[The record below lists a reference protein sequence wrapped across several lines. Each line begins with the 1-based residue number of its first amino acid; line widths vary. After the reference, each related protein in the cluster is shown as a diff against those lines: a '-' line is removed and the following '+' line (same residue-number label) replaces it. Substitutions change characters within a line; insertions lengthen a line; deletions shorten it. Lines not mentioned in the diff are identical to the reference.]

1 MSCQTKQSAI
11 WSGRLTWIT
20 NLGAFL
26 LQSRVL
32 FSLNGVQ
39 RLLEVGLILFSGL
52 ALFMLLSLLSFDP
65 ADPSWSQTGYHQQ
78 INNYGGRG
86 GAWLAD
92 VLLVSFGWLA
102 YLMPFL
108 VALSGYM
115 LFKRYHD
122 LLSLDYLILGL
133 RLFGLLLTLCAATAI
148 SSMNFNDIYYFSSGG
163 VLGDKISGS
172 LLPYFNFIGTSLLLL
187 CGFATGLTL
196 LTGISWLTVA
206 DYLGAQC
213 FMLFNLIVALP
224 QRFSAQRERSPFA
237 LGSTENADEPQQS
250 PAKARRVKVEA
261 LPEPVDDDYPLPEID
276 NDAEPRFSF
285 ETAAMDEPFATASQN
300 IKRKD
305 PLPIRP
311 LNERTEAKAYYSV
324 DSLADEQLSF
334 SAVDEP
340 FDAEHVSRTFREL
353 EQEEELDPLM
363 RFPPDEDEQADDIDD
378 SEEVV
383 HSLEELPS
391 LALLD
396 RPDKAINPI
405 DPADLERVSRLVEAK
420 LLDFNVEAKV
430 VGVHPGP
437 VVTRFELDLAPGVK
451 VSKITGLAKDLA
463 RSLSAISV
471 RVVEVIPGK
480 SFIGLELPNQ
490 HREIVRLSEVIGD
503 EVFTESK
510 SALTMVLGKDIAGK
524 SVVADLAKMPHLL
537 VAGTTGS
544 GKSVGVNVM
553 ICSLLYKSTPD
564 DVRFLMIDPKMLE
577 LSIYEG
583 IPHLLTEV
591 VTDMKDAANGLRWCV
606 GEMERRYKL
615 MSALGVRNLKGYNV
629 KVKEAISEGQP
640 IKDPLWKPSD
650 DMRGEAPYLEKL
662 PSIVV
667 VIDEFADMMMIVG
680 KKVEELI
687 ARIAQK
693 ARAAGIHLIL
703 ATQRPSVDVITG
715 LIKANIPTRIAFQ
728 VSSKIDSRT
737 ILDQQGAESLL
748 GQGDMLYL
756 PPGSGV
762 PNRVHGAFVDDHEVH
777 AVVADWKKRGKPQ
790 YIAEILSGE
799 TTEENLL
806 PGETLEGED
815 GEADPLY
822 DQAVAFVIETRRAS
836 VSGVQR
842 KFRIGYNRAAR
853 LVEQMEHS
861 GVVSAP
867 GHNGNREVVVPAANR
882 GY

>member
-1 MSCQTKQSAI
+1 MQ
-11 WSGRLTWIT
+11 
-20 NLGAFL
+20 N
-26 LQSRVL
+26 RVY
-32 FSLNGVQ
+32 FPLNGVQ
-39 RLLEVGLILFSGL
+39 RLLEVGLIVFSGFGLFLLL
-52 ALFMLLSLLSFDP
+52 ALLSFDP
-65 ADPSWSQTGYHQQ
+65 ADPSWSQTGYQTSIH
-78 INNYGGRG
+78 NYAGPI

-92 VLLVSFGWLA
+92 LLLFSFGWIA
-102 YLMPFL
+102 YLIPFL
-108 VALSGYM
+108 VALSGYL
-115 LFKRYHD
+115 LFKRFHD
-122 LLSLDYLILGL
+122 LMSLDYLILGL
-133 RLFGLLLTLCAATAI
+133 RIIGLVLTLLTATAI
-148 SSMNFNDIYYFSSGG
+148 SSMNFNDIFYFSSGG
-163 VLGDKISGS
+163 VIGDVVSGA
-172 LLPYFNFIGTSLLLL
+172 LLPYFNFIGTILLLL

-196 LTGISWLTVA
+196 MTGISWLTVA
-206 DYLGAQC
+206 DALGAACYSAAQ
-213 FMLFNLIVALP
+213 FVMSVP
-224 QRFSAQRERSPFA
+224 QRLKERSKEDYDPFA
-237 LGSTENADEPQQS
+237 QS
-250 PAKARRVKVEA
+250 PDEDSPVKTTYVTE
-261 LPEPVDDDYPLPEID
+261 EPVLAAPK
-276 NDAEPRFSF
+276 PRQTPKLGKPVADS
-285 ETAAMDEPFATASQN
+285 
-300 IKRKD
+300 
-305 PLPIRP
+305 LPISP
-311 LNERTEAKAYYSV
+311 LDEKTQAKAYYSV
-324 DSLADEQLSF
+324 DTLADENLSF
-334 SAVDEP
+334 SAIDEP
-340 FDAEHVSRTFREL
+340 DSGDW
-353 EQEEELDPLM
+353 EETLHQLDLPSESEVETVLSAVTD
-363 RFPPDEDEQADDIDD
+363 DEDD
-378 SEEVV
+378 SEEVS
-383 HSLEELPS
+383 HQMEELPS

-396 RPDKAINPI
+396 RPDKAVNPI

-451 VSKITGLAKDLA
+451 VSKITGLSKDLA

-480 SFIGLELPNQ
+480 SYIGLELPNQ

-503 EVFTESK
+503 EIFDNSK
-510 SALTMVLGKDIAGK
+510 SPLTMVLGKDIAGK

-615 MSALGVRNLKGYNV
+615 MSALGVRNLKGYNA
-629 KVKEAISEGQP
+629 KIKEAIADGSP
-640 IKDPLWKPSD
+640 IKDPLWRPSD
-650 DMRGEAPYLEKL
+650 DMRTEAPLLEKL

-762 PNRVHGAFVDDHEVH
+762 PTRVHGAFVDDHEVH
-777 AVVADWKKRGKPQ
+777 AVVADWKKRGKPN
-790 YIAEILSGE
+790 YIPDILSGE

-806 PGETLEGED
+806 PGETIEGED

-822 DQAVAFVIETRRAS
+822 DQAVAFVTETRRAS

-861 GVVSAP
+861 GIVTGP
-867 GHNGNREVVVPAANR
+867 GHNGNREVMAPAPPK